1 MRNKE
6 NKYEHTRFIMP
17 ILLAILVCAVFI
29 MANRPNEKRNTVNA
43 EEINKT
49 EFVNID
55 SDVEFK
61 KGIITCIYDK
71 DYVCWQADVY
81 FPELNETYPVV
92 LPDSVLDDI
101 YVGWKGYFSF
111 RRYVRTPDWVGFNF
125 NINFYNTKMNSL
137 S

>member
-1 MRNKE
+1 MEKCIGCE
-6 NKYEHTRFIMP
+6 W
-17 ILLAILVCAVFI
+17 
-29 MANRPNEKRNTVNA
+29 NEEGMICPQYSFCQKSMKKHDA

-101 YVGWKGYFSF
+101 YVGWNGYFSF
-111 RRYVRTPDWVGFNF
+111 RRYVRTPDWVGLNF
-125 NINFYNTKMNSL
+125 NINTYNTKMNSL

>member
-29 MANRPNEKRNTVNA
+29 MANRPNEKKNTVNA

-71 DYVCWQADVY
+71 DYVC
-81 FPELNETYPVV
+81 
-92 LPDSVLDDI
+92 
-101 YVGWKGYFSF
+101 
-111 RRYVRTPDWVGFNF
+111 
-125 NINFYNTKMNSL
+125 
-137 S
+137 